1 MATFFYLVYVP
12 LIFTGA
18 AIVAEIM
25 DLFIW

>member
-1 MATFFYLVYVP
+1 MAAFFYLVSVP